1 MFREPS
7 WLSLV
12 AVSRAFGT
20 MSERAFLII
29 FDCDGV
35 LIDSE
40 AIASRVVASHLAE
53 LGWAMTS
60 EEARSCFIGMSLAPM
75 QELIE
80 TRLARPVPPA
90 WTDTLVKKLIL
101 AMDEEAEPIE
111 GARKVLEELNARGIN
126 WRVASNSAD
135 PEMHVKFT
143 RTGLAD
149 LVAGRTH
156 SAPRLAAQGGRPKP
170 APDVFLDAARAEKV
184 DPGDCVVVEDSI
196 PGITA
201 AVAAGMTVYALSRHG
216 PDDTLLDAGASRVL
230 RRLDEVL
237 DLLPVPFEAPA

>member
-1 MFREPS
+1 
-7 WLSLV
+7 
-12 AVSRAFGT
+12 
-20 MSERAFLII
+20 MSERPFLII

-40 AIASRVVASHLAE
+40 AIASRVVAGHLAE
-53 LGWAMTS
+53 LGWEMTA

-75 QELIE
+75 RELIE
-80 TRLARPVPPA
+80 ARLARPVPAA
-90 WTDTLVKKLIL
+90 WMNALVEKLIL
-101 AMDEEAEPIE
+101 AMDQEAEPIE

-135 PEMHVKFT
+135 PEMDVKFA

-170 APDVFLDAARAEKV
+170 APDVFLDAARAEKM
-184 DPGDCVVVEDSI
+184 DPEDCVVIEDSI
-196 PGITA
+196 PGITG
-201 AVAAGMTVYALSRHG
+201 AVAAGMTVFALSQHG
-216 PDDTLLDAGASRVL
+216 PDDILLDAGASHVL